1 MIKFWSIAKN
11 TFLQTIRQPIFGLL
25 VFITFA
31 TLVLALPLSQLS
43 MGADYEAS
51 DRRMYATVGLG
62 TLLWWGMW
70 TAAFCASAA
79 MTREINDKTALTV
92 ISKPVAR
99 ASFVLGKFAGL
110 AMAVSL
116 AYYLGS
122 LVFMLAVRHG
132 VVSAASVPIN
142 WPVIVIGCGAFAVG
156 IVLAAFGNY
165 MFGWSFMSATIIAQ
179 AVLLTVA
186 MGAVSVIGVGW
197 EITPLSKTFGPE
209 CISGPLVLGMVLM
222 YMAVILLTAVAVA
235 FSTRAGQLLTL
246 LLTLVVLV
254 AGAAWPAISANL
266 KEYLPGGEILSW
278 ALPNL
283 TVFFPLD
290 ALARNQAMPLG
301 WVTLYFFSYL
311 AAMLALAIGLFQT
324 RELAAAASASSMP
337 GAVALLSGLGR
348 LAGIVTAVA
357 VAVMLTQAGTYTAR
371 GWISVAVAAA
381 LAGAMYAIF
390 SAFGRGRQWAYW
402 VTLLIAA
409 GVLIYAAGVL
419 WLPDW
424 PGWLSFGAAPS
435 RLLLSMTLSA
445 VVILLLVLPKTHRH
459 FKSSLKTDI
468 NAF

>member
-1 MIKFWSIAKN
+1 
-11 TFLQTIRQPIFGLL
+11 
-25 VFITFA
+25 
-31 TLVLALPLSQLS
+31 
-43 MGADYEAS
+43 
-51 DRRMYATVGLG
+51 
-62 TLLWWGMW
+62 
-70 TAAFCASAA
+70 
-79 MTREINDKTALTV
+79 
-92 ISKPVAR
+92 
-99 ASFVLGKFAGL
+99 
-110 AMAVSL
+110 
-116 AYYLGS
+116 
-122 LVFMLAVRHG
+122 
-132 VVSAASVPIN
+132 
-142 WPVIVIGCGAFAVG
+142 
-156 IVLAAFGNY
+156 
-165 MFGWSFMSATIIAQ
+165 
-179 AVLLTVA
+179 
-186 MGAVSVIGVGW
+186 
-197 EITPLSKTFGPE
+197 
-209 CISGPLVLGMVLM
+209 MVLM